1 MANRPKYKYIDIG
14 GGHRRKVSA
23 EAYGI
28 RKAKNLKQLERAVA
42 RINPEIM
49 GEAWR
54 DTFEGIEGEIIAIV
68 VNRMYEEGL
77 RRAASG
83 GGTEPIEPP
92 YAYVTKYVYKRKK
105 GQRTDHVT
113 LRDTGRFHESLRL
126 VYTANGFYIRSDGSV
141 PYSRNLENKYTR
153 RIYGLT
159 SAEMADFTRRR
170 GSLKEIALRALAKAG
185 HWV

>member
-1 MANRPKYKYIDIG
+1 MANPKYKYVSIG
-14 GGHRRKVSA
+14 GGYRKKVSV
-23 EAYGI
+23 EAFNV
-28 RKAKNLKQLERAVA
+28 RKAKNLKQLQRAVEK
-42 RINPEIM
+42 INPEIM

-54 DTFEGIEGEIIAIV
+54 DTFEGMEGEITAIV

-83 GGTEPIEPP
+83 GGTEPIEPD
-92 YAYVTKYVYKRKK
+92 YAHVTRYVYKRKK

-126 VYTANGFYIRSDGSV
+126 VYTADGFYVRSDGSV
-141 PYSRNLENKYTR
+141 PYSRKLEDRYTR

-159 SAEMADFTRRR
+159 SGEMAEFTRQR

-185 HWV
+185 QWT